1 MEDSV
6 TELLEKRLFS
16 NKDLVAGEI
25 HGVGSGIA
33 VVYSSREPESDKE
46 KNEDA
51 AAIFQLNGESGVL
64 VVADGVGGHRSGERA
79 SAIAIKSLQTSLKEP
94 VTDKTQLRSN
104 IINAFEKAN
113 QAVMDLG
120 IGAATTLAV
129 VEIAGKQIRPY
140 HVGDSEIAVLG
151 QRGKVKLQ
159 IVPHSPVGYAVE
171 SGMLDENSAMHHED
185 RHLVSNLIGTTD
197 MHIQVGAPLTL
208 SKHDTV
214 LLASDG
220 LADNVHFEEIV
231 AIIRKGPLDKAAEKL
246 ARKALERMSN
256 PSEGDP
262 SKPDD
267 LTFILFRLAK

>member
-1 MEDSV
+1 
-6 TELLEKRLFS
+6 
-16 NKDLVAGEI
+16 
-25 HGVGSGIA
+25 
-33 VVYSSREPESDKE
+33 
-46 KNEDA
+46 
-51 AAIFQLNGESGVL
+51 
-64 VVADGVGGHRSGERA
+64 VGGHRSGERA